1 MPRRGST
8 AVPGLTRAPL
18 PQKYPTYR
26 RVQLIQERAQVLM
39 QLNRATEALEQL
51 ASAEQICKS
60 RRLASRHRGDVL
72 WCMGDVHLHR
82 RSMYQARKAFRGAL
96 RIFQELNDTQAMV
109 ELQKRLAVIDDDRQ
123 SDTGRAAVMPR
134 LASKGGGVRRMS
146 ASSTDT
152 SRLDTIGHTDAL
164 SSEDESESDVAGP
177 RARRLPRRRGGVR
190 DLMLETETEEDP
202 DTDVPARPRNR
213 LRGGRSRRPRGMPL
227 ETETEDDDDETDI
240 FSDPRQL
247 VAIAEVRQRQVDRT
261 QLGVQS
267 LRRKR

>member
-1 MPRRGST
+1 MSETNQGSL
-8 AVPGLTRAPL
+8 A
-18 PQKYPTYR
+18 QKYPTYR

-96 RIFQELNDTQAMV
+96 RVFQELDDTQAMV
-109 ELQKRLAVIDDDRQ
+109 ELQKRLAVIEDDRQ
-123 SDTGRAAVMPR
+123 SDDQSRAAVMPR
-134 LASKGGGVRRMS
+134 LASKGGGARRMS

-152 SRLDTIGHTDAL
+152 SRLDTVGHTDAL

-177 RARRLPRRRGGVR
+177 RVRRLPRRRGGVR

-213 LRGGRSRRPRGMPL
+213 LRGGRSRRHRGMPL
-227 ETETEDDDDETDI
+227 ETETEDDGFDEDDDETDI